1 MPINALRR
9 LHEATASEV
18 ESLSIS
24 RIESRRYVM
33 HFLADRLLAI
43 APRNLVDLIDPCRF
57 NQPKLLQLLTTTMKD
72 GLPASG
78 CELNDAVQREFAKP
92 EATLFVLAASSGCML
107 QHALLH
113 LAGGDREQE
122 GDLKIPGVEVITGP
136 LNQEIEDLKRIP
148 PLLSFSPLSPPLG
161 LSDTDAMTEDS
172 ASDLQRPT
180 SNRLRE
186 EDDIQTPK
194 QRHLQ
199 LISSSREIWDDI
211 HTDYNRTGRTRYH
224 HAQSFRPSIPLCWRK
239 KYRGGLPPL
248 SSPPFSLRAKL
259 YKTESFLIEDM
270 AGALIQ
276 SINIPASLAG
286 PRNGKFQ
293 GPGKVKRAISMM
305 VSLQTPGLRMRSFSG
320 LRVGNALDSLRYSQ
334 KDFHSKMRAVISVRK
349 GIASRGVVRAMFE
362 RFTEKAIKVIM
373 LAQEEARRLGH
384 NFVGTEQILL
394 GLIGEGTGIAAKV
407 LKSMGINLKDA
418 RVEVEKIIGRG
429 SGFVAVEI
437 PFTPRAKR
445 VLELSLEE
453 ARQLGHNYIGS
464 EHLLLGLLR
473 EGEGVAARVLENLG
487 ADPANIRTQVI
498 RMVGENTEAVSAG
511 VGGGSTGNKMPTL
524 EEYGTNLTKLA
535 EEGKLDP
542 VVGRQQQIERVT
554 QILGRRTKNNPCL
567 IGEPGVGKTA
577 IAEGLAQR
585 IANGDVPETIE
596 GKKVIT
602 LDMGLLVAGTK
613 YRGEFEERLKKLM
626 EEIKQSDEIIL
637 FIDEVHTL
645 IGAGAAEGAID
656 AANILKPALARGE
669 LQCIGATTLDEY
681 RKHIE
686 KDAALERRFQ
696 PVKVPEPTV
705 DETIQILKGLR
716 ERYEIHHKL
725 RYTDESLVAAA
736 QLSYQYISDRFLP
749 DKAIDLI
756 DEAGSRVRLRH
767 AQLPEEARELEKEL
781 RQITKEKN
789 EAVRGQDFEKAGE
802 LRDREMDLKAQISAV
817 ADKSKEMSKAE
828 TEAGD
833 GGAVVTEADIQHIV
847 SSWTGIPVEKVSTDE
862 SDRLLKMEEILHKR
876 VIGQDEAVKAISR
889 AIRRAR
895 VGLKNPS
902 RPIASFIFSGPTG
915 VGKSE
920 LAKALAA
927 YYFGSE
933 EAMIRLDM
941 SEFMERHTVSKLI
954 GSPPGYVGYTE
965 GGQLTEAV
973 RRRPYTVVLFDEIEK
988 AHPDVF
994 NMMLQI
1000 LEDGRLTDSKG
1011 RTVDFKNTL
1020 LIMTSNVGS
1029 SVIEKGGRR
1038 IGFDLEYD
1046 EKDSSYNRIKSL
1058 VTEEL
1063 KQYFRPEFL
1072 NRLDEMIVFRQLTK
1086 QEVKEIADIMLK
1098 EVFQRLEMKDIE
1110 LQVTERFRDRVV
1122 EEGYNPSYGARPLRR
1137 AIMRL
1142 LEDSMAEK
1150 MLSCEIKGGDS
1161 VIVDVDSDG
1170 NVIVLNGSGGATLE
1184 PLAEAPLSI

>member
-1 MPINALRR
+1 MALSASGDNTEITSQRLNFLLTLSSLSDSNLSVGGSMPETHSALSSCRCLRR
-9 LHEATASEV
+9 
-18 ESLSIS
+18 S
-24 RIESRRYVM
+24 R
-33 HFLADRLLAI
+33 
-43 APRNLVDLIDPCRF
+43 
-57 NQPKLLQLLTTTMKD
+57 
-72 GLPASG
+72 
-78 CELNDAVQREFAKP
+78 
-92 EATLFVLAASSGCML
+92 
-107 QHALLH
+107 
-113 LAGGDREQE
+113 
-122 GDLKIPGVEVITGP
+122 GDLKAVQTAFGFRV
-136 LNQEIEDLKRIP
+136 LKMGAEP
-148 PLLSFSPLSPPLG
+148 QFPVDMAQALLQSTNL
-161 LSDTDAMTEDS
+161 
-172 ASDLQRPT
+172 
-180 SNRLRE
+180 
-186 EDDIQTPK
+186 
-194 QRHLQ
+194 
-199 LISSSREIWDDI
+199 SSSVGFVNSGNKIRGSNKSIQAAYTFCGPQSAPVRIRNFVGWRGENALDFLGPSNKRE
-211 HTDYNRTGRTRYH
+211 T
-224 HAQSFRPSIPLCWRK
+224 L
-239 KYRGGLPPL
+239 
-248 SSPPFSLRAKL
+248 FSKVA
-259 YKTESFLIEDM
+259 S
-270 AGALIQ
+270 A
-276 SINIPASLAG
+276 INIPKRGTKSRLA
-286 PRNGKFQ
+286 
-293 GPGKVKRAISMM
+293 
-305 VSLQTPGLRMRSFSG
+305 TP
-320 LRVGNALDSLRYSQ
+320 
-334 KDFHSKMRAVISVRK
+334 
-349 GIASRGVVRAMFE
+349 RAMFE

-487 ADPANIRTQVI
+487 ADPSNIRTQAKA
-498 RMVGENTEAVSAG
+498 VGAG
-511 VGGGSTGNKMPTL
+511 VGGGTSGNKMPTL

-542 VVGRQQQIERVT
+542 VVGRQEQIERVT

-596 GKKVIT
+596 GKKVTTKFLNRIKAANCYKIYVMNWKYAVPFVVLIFLVHCGDIRRSDPKLVIT

-686 KDAALERRFQ
+686 KDPALERRFQ
-696 PVKVPEPTV
+696 PVKVPEPSV

-725 RYTDESLVAAA
+725 RYTDEALDAAA
-736 QLSYQYISDRFLP
+736 HLSHQYIRFSPCQHSKRENLP
-749 DKAIDLI
+749 L
-756 DEAGSRVRLRH
+756 RL
-767 AQLPEEARELEKEL
+767 
-781 RQITKEKN
+781 N
-789 EAVRGQDFEKAGE
+789 AGE
-802 LRDREMDLKAQISAV
+802 LRDREMDLKTQISALI
-817 ADKSKEMSKAE
+817 DKNKELTKAE
-828 TEAGD
+828 AESGD
-833 GGAVVTEADIQHIV
+833 GGPTVTEADIQHIV
-847 SSWTGIPVEKVSTDE
+847 SSWTGIPVEKVSSDE
-862 SDRLLKMEEILHKR
+862 SDRLLKMESTLHR
-876 VIGQDEAVKAISR
+876 RIIGQDEAVEAISR

-895 VGLKNPS
+895 VGLKNPN

-920 LAKALAA
+920 LAKTLAA

-933 EAMIRLDM
+933 DAMVRLDM
-941 SEFMERHTVSKLI
+941 SEYMERHTVSKLI

-973 RRRPYTVVLFDEIEK
+973 RRKPYTVVLFDEIEK

-994 NMMLQI
+994 NLMLQI

-1020 LIMTSNVGS
+1020 LIMTSNIGS
-1029 SVIEKGGRR
+1029 SVILKTKKPKRR
-1038 IGFDLEYD
+1038 RFGFQLEVEQEEDEEDKEERSYRSIKRAVIG
-1046 EKDSSYNRIKSL
+1046 
-1058 VTEEL
+1058 EL
-1063 KQYFRPEFL
+1063 KDYFRPEFL

-1086 QEVKEIADIMLK
+1086 EEVKEIAGIMLN
-1098 EVFQRLEMKDIE
+1098 EVFERLRKKEIE
-1110 LQVTERFRDRVV
+1110 LKATEDFTDLVV
-1122 EEGYNPSYGARPLRR
+1122 EQGFSRSYGARPLRR

-1150 MLSCEIKGGDS
+1150 MLSGEIKEGDS
-1161 VIVDVDSDG
+1161 VIVDVDDEG
-1170 NVIVLNGSGGATLE
+1170 EVVVLNGASGTLVDSPPEQSPEESPEQPSTEQSPE
-1184 PLAEAPLSI
+1184 PVAA

>member
-1 MPINALRR
+1 
-9 LHEATASEV
+9 
-18 ESLSIS
+18 
-24 RIESRRYVM
+24 
-33 HFLADRLLAI
+33 
-43 APRNLVDLIDPCRF
+43 
-57 NQPKLLQLLTTTMKD
+57 
-72 GLPASG
+72 
-78 CELNDAVQREFAKP
+78 
-92 EATLFVLAASSGCML
+92 
-107 QHALLH
+107 
-113 LAGGDREQE
+113 
-122 GDLKIPGVEVITGP
+122 
-136 LNQEIEDLKRIP
+136 
-148 PLLSFSPLSPPLG
+148 
-161 LSDTDAMTEDS
+161 
-172 ASDLQRPT
+172 
-180 SNRLRE
+180 
-186 EDDIQTPK
+186 
-194 QRHLQ
+194 
-199 LISSSREIWDDI
+199 
-211 HTDYNRTGRTRYH
+211 
-224 HAQSFRPSIPLCWRK
+224 
-239 KYRGGLPPL
+239 
-248 SSPPFSLRAKL
+248 
-259 YKTESFLIEDM
+259 M
-270 AGALIQ
+270 AGALVQ
-276 SINIPASLAG
+276 STNFPSLVCERHG
-286 PRNGKFQ
+286 QLNGS
-293 GPGKVKRAISMM
+293 GKIKRIVKMM
-305 VSLQTPGLRMRSFSG
+305 CTLQTSPLRLRSFSG
-320 LRVGNALDSLRYSQ
+320 LRGSNALDTFRSGH
-334 KDFHSKMRAVISVRK
+334 DFHSKVAASTSVRR
-349 GIASRGVVRAMFE
+349 GRASRIVPKAMFE

-473 EGEGVAARVLENLG
+473 EGEGVAARV
-487 ADPANIRTQVI
+487 I
-498 RMVGENTEAVSAG
+498 RMVGESTEAVGAG
-511 VGGGSTGNKMPTL
+511 VGGGSSGNKMPTL

-686 KDAALERRFQ
+686 KDPALERRFQ

-725 RYTDESLVAAA
+725 RYTDEALVSAA

-767 AQLPEEARELEKEL
+767 AQLPEEAKELDKEL

-789 EAVRGQDFEKAGE
+789 EAVRSQDFEKAGE
-802 LRDREMDLKAQISAV
+802 LRDREMDLRAQITALI
-817 ADKSKEMSKAE
+817 DKGKEMSKAE

-833 GGAVVTEADIQHIV
+833 GGPVVTEVDIQHIV

-862 SDRLLKMEEILHKR
+862 SDRLLKMEETLHKR
-876 VIGQDEAVKAISR
+876 IIGQDEAVKAISR
-889 AIRRAR
+889 C
-895 VGLKNPS
+895 
-902 RPIASFIFSGPTG
+902 
-915 VGKSE
+915 
-920 LAKALAA
+920 
-927 YYFGSE
+927 
-933 EAMIRLDM
+933 
-941 SEFMERHTVSKLI
+941 H
-954 GSPPGYVGYTE
+954 SPCSCRTQKP
-965 GGQLTEAV
+965 QS
-973 RRRPYTVVLFDEIEK
+973 
-988 AHPDVF
+988 AH
-994 NMMLQI
+994 
-1000 LEDGRLTDSKG
+1000 
-1011 RTVDFKNTL
+1011 
-1020 LIMTSNVGS
+1020 
-1029 SVIEKGGRR
+1029 
-1038 IGFDLEYD
+1038 
-1046 EKDSSYNRIKSL
+1046 
-1058 VTEEL
+1058 
-1063 KQYFRPEFL
+1063 
-1072 NRLDEMIVFRQLTK
+1072 
-1086 QEVKEIADIMLK
+1086 
-1098 EVFQRLEMKDIE
+1098 
-1110 LQVTERFRDRVV
+1110 
-1122 EEGYNPSYGARPLRR
+1122 
-1137 AIMRL
+1137 
-1142 LEDSMAEK
+1142 
-1150 MLSCEIKGGDS
+1150 C
-1161 VIVDVDSDG
+1161 
-1170 NVIVLNGSGGATLE
+1170 
-1184 PLAEAPLSI
+1184 

>member
-1 MPINALRR
+1 M
-9 LHEATASEV
+9 V
-18 ESLSIS
+18 
-24 RIESRRYVM
+24 
-33 HFLADRLLAI
+33 
-43 APRNLVDLIDPCRF
+43 
-57 NQPKLLQLLTTTMKD
+57 
-72 GLPASG
+72 
-78 CELNDAVQREFAKP
+78 
-92 EATLFVLAASSGCML
+92 
-107 QHALLH
+107 HALLQPTKLTSSIG
-113 LAGGDREQE
+113 LAINGQFNGSNKS
-122 GDLKIPGVEVITGP
+122 KILPATM
-136 LNQEIEDLKRIP
+136 LCSTR
-148 PLLSFSPLSPPLG
+148 
-161 LSDTDAMTEDS
+161 S
-172 ASDLQRPT
+172 ASVR
-180 SNRLRE
+180 
-186 EDDIQTPK
+186 
-194 QRHLQ
+194 
-199 LISSSREIWDDI
+199 
-211 HTDYNRTGRTRYH
+211 
-224 HAQSFRPSIPLCWRK
+224 
-239 KYRGGLPPL
+239 
-248 SSPPFSLRAKL
+248 
-259 YKTESFLIEDM
+259 
-270 AGALIQ
+270 
-276 SINIPASLAG
+276 
-286 PRNGKFQ
+286 
-293 GPGKVKRAISMM
+293 
-305 VSLQTPGLRMRSFSG
+305 VSSFSG
-320 LRVGNALDSLRYSQ
+320 LRRANSIDNALHQSQ
-334 KDFHSKMRAVISVRK
+334 HTFLSKVAAATTTSGRRGRK
-349 GIASRGVVRAMFE
+349 SRMVPRAMFE
-362 RFTEKAIKVIM
+362 RFTEKAIKVVM
-373 LAQEEARRLGH
+373 LSQEEARRLGH

-394 GLIGEGTGIAAKV
+394 GLIGEGTGLAAKT
-407 LKSMGINLKDA
+407 LKATGINLKDA
-418 RVEVEKIIGRG
+418 RIEVEKIIGRG

-453 ARQLGHNYIGS
+453 ARQLGHNYIAP
-464 EHLLLGLLR
+464 EHLLLALIR

-487 ADPANIRTQVI
+487 ADLCNIRTQVI
-498 RMVGENTEAVSAG
+498 RMIGENQEPAT
-511 VGGGSTGNKMPTL
+511 VGGDGSSANKMPTL

-542 VVGRQQQIERVT
+542 VSGRQEQIERVT

-577 IAEGLAQR
+577 VAEGLAQR

-626 EEIKQSDEIIL
+626 EEIRKSDDIIL

-686 KDAALERRFQ
+686 KDPALERRFQ
-696 PVKVPEPTV
+696 PVRVPEPSV
-705 DETIQILKGLR
+705 DEAIEILKGLR

-725 RYTDESLVAAA
+725 RYTDEALAAAA
-736 QLSYQYISDRFLP
+736 QLSHQYISDRFLP

-756 DEAGSRVRLRH
+756 DEAGSRVRLQH
-767 AQLPEEARELEKEL
+767 ARLPEEAKELEKEI

-789 EAVRGQDFEKAGE
+789 EAVRSQDFEKAGE
-802 LRDREMDLKAQISAV
+802 LRDREMDLKAQMSALV
-817 ADKSKEMSKAE
+817 EKNKEMSKAE
-828 TEAGD
+828 SEAGD
-833 GGAVVTEADIQHIV
+833 GGPIVTEVDIQHIV
-847 SSWTGIPVEKVSTDE
+847 AAWTSIPVDKVSTDE
-862 SDRLLKMEEILHKR
+862 SDRLLKMEETLHTR

-895 VGLKNPS
+895 VGLKNPN

-920 LAKALAA
+920 LAKTLAT

-933 EAMIRLDM
+933 EAMVRLDM

-1020 LIMTSNVGS
+1020 LIMTSNIGS
-1029 SVIEKGGRR
+1029 NVIEKGGRR
-1038 IGFDLEYD
+1038 IGFDLDYD

-1086 QEVKEIADIMLK
+1086 PEVKEISDIMLK
-1098 EVFQRLEMKDIE
+1098 EVFKRLEGRDIE
-1110 LQVTERFRDRVV
+1110 LKVTERFRDRVV
-1122 EEGYNPSYGARPLRR
+1122 EEGYDPSYGARPLRR

-1150 MLSCEIKGGDS
+1150 MLAREIKEGDS

-1170 NVIVLNGSGGATLE
+1170 KVIVLSGA
-1184 PLAEAPLSI
+1184 PAPPEAAVVL